1 MELTFAGFPV
11 YIRCSVENICDDYWG
26 DIIVGLKFDGKIS
39 LFGELTTGKD
49 DLVLA
54 KLDSTSGDLL
64 WITNCGEGDEYFCGL
79 KTNSVGAFAMVFGTE
94 FDSNRIVYPNEDGD
108 GIHLCTFSSDLGAPV
123 LETQAI
129 EINYDHSFFHKINVI
144 HPIDV
149 YFEVLHSPEWITL
162 LPPDDSTESAY
173 FYIQPDADSYNDVL
187 NGEFIEVRAF
197 NLEGDFT
204 DQIINLTLTNSPQ
217 TSLLFGQLPELD
229 SDFIDPLNGGGEVV
243 EFKKVRD
250 GWVFAINE
258 VSNLSFLEK
267 IPNFREIIL
276 RKFFTSNLIIL

>member
-1 MELTFAGFPV
+1 M
-11 YIRCSVENICDDYWG
+11 DY
-26 DIIVGLKFDGKIS
+26 
-39 LFGELTTGKD
+39 T
-49 DLVLA
+49 
-54 KLDSTSGDLL
+54 
-64 WITNCGEGDEYFCGL
+64 
-79 KTNSVGAFAMVFGTE
+79 
-94 FDSNRIVYPNEDGD
+94 
-108 GIHLCTFSSDLGAPV
+108 
-123 LETQAI
+123 
-129 EINYDHSFFHKINVI
+129 
-144 HPIDV
+144 
-149 YFEVLHSPEWITL
+149 

-258 VSNLSFLEK
+258 VSNLNFLESD
-267 IPNFREIIL
+267 IQFSRNNSSQIL
-276 RKFFTSNLIIL
+276 FYIESNNSLSNLELQSSNQVTITDALINVNHRNYFVGTLERMYLLMGKHMVREADAIFILCLMKKVNSLNLKHMVVFMMILFIPYF